1 MKDIHDVLRT
11 HWGYSSFRPLQE
23 RIIRSVLDGRD
34 TLALLPTG
42 GGKSLCYQVPAVA
55 MGKLC
60 LVVSPLIALMKDQT
74 ERLKKQGVPA
84 KAMFSGMAYA
94 ELENALEACA
104 LGKSAFLYV
113 SPERLRSE
121 LFLAR
126 AERLPIGLIAV
137 DEAHCISQW
146 GYDFRPA
153 YMGIPE
159 IRGKFPGVP
168 VLALTATAT
177 PKVAEDIMARLAFRE
192 ANMMRAPFQRPE
204 LSFWV
209 TQGED
214 KLGRLL
220 RIAERVEGSGIVYVR
235 DRKGTVRMAQTLQQ
249 HGISAAAYHAGMPMD
264 ERDAVQRAWTAG
276 EVRYVAATNAF
287 GMGIDK
293 GNVRAVV
300 HMDLPPDL
308 ESWYQEAGRA
318 GRDGVKSYAFLLHGP
333 GDDERA
339 RERILSNFPA
349 LAEVR
354 RVYQGFADTHR
365 IALGSGKDE
374 TYTLDLRDL
383 ANRTQLHPATTLNA
397 LKALELNGDLALS
410 DGLHSPSR
418 VLLSTT
424 PKAVYDLRVSDQ
436 RLGPLVE
443 ALLRMYGGLFE
454 EAALIE
460 ELRLAQ
466 HMQWSAGTVK
476 DRLNELQRMGL
487 LSYTPS
493 SNGPAVTLMVPRRDA
508 QRLMLDHEALAAR
521 KQRAAERLEAMIAFA
536 SPGTRCRECAALSYF
551 GENGTPDCGRCD
563 GCTGRMEAM
572 GHAPNGS
579 GIAAGHGPLGES
591 MAWARAERWMADART
606 GRHAQPH

>member
-11 HWGYSSFRPLQE
+11 HWGYDSFRPLQE
-23 RIIRSVLDGRD
+23 RIINSVLEGRD

-42 GGKSLCYQVPAVA
+42 GGKSLCYQVPALA
-55 MGKLC
+55 SGRLC
-60 LVVSPLIALMKDQT
+60 LVISPLIALMKDQT
-74 ERLKKQGVPA
+74 ERLKKQGIPA
-84 KAMFSGMAYA
+84 RAMFSGMAYA

-104 LGKSAFLYV
+104 LGKSSFLYV

-126 AERLPIGLIAV
+126 ASRLPIGLIAV

-159 IRGKFPGVP
+159 IRAKFPGVP

-177 PKVAEDIMARLAFRE
+177 PKVAEDIMVKLAFRE
-192 ANMMRAPFQRPE
+192 TNILRSPFQRPE
-204 LSFWV
+204 LTFWV
-209 TQGED
+209 SRGED

-220 RIAERVEGSGIVYVR
+220 RIAQRVQGSGIVYLR
-235 DRKGTVRMAQTLQQ
+235 DRKGTVRMAETLQQ
-249 HGISAAAYHAGMPMD
+249 HGISAAAYHAGLSME
-264 ERDAVQRAWTAG
+264 ERDRAQRAWASG

-293 GNVRAVV
+293 GDVRAVV

-318 GRDGVKSYAFLLHGP
+318 GRDGEPSFAFLLHGP
-333 GDDERA
+333 GDVDRA
-339 RERILSNFPA
+339 RDRLRTNFPS

-354 RVYQGFADTHR
+354 KVYQGFADTHR

-374 TYTLDLRDL
+374 AYTLDLRDL
-383 ANRTQLHPATTLNA
+383 ARRTKLLPNTVLNA
-397 LKALELNGDLALS
+397 LKALELNGDVALS

-418 VLLSTT
+418 VLLTT
-424 PKAVYDLRVSDQ
+424 DPKAVYDLRLNDPK
-436 RLGPLVE
+436 LGPLAE

-460 ELRLAQ
+460 EIRVAQ
-466 HMQWSAGTVK
+466 HLQWSVSTVK
-476 DRLNELQRMGL
+476 ERLHELQRLGL

-493 SNGPAVTLMVPRRDA
+493 SSEPAVTLTVPRRDA
-508 QRLMLDHEALAAR
+508 QRLMLDHDALTAR
-521 KQRAAERLEAMIAFA
+521 KVRATERIEAMIAFA
-536 SPGTRCRECAALSYF
+536 SPEVTCRESQVLKYF
-551 GENGTPDCGRCD
+551 GERATAECGRCD
-563 GCTGRMEAM
+563 RCMARKEAT
-572 GHAPNGS
+572 
-579 GIAAGHGPLGES
+579 GPLGES
-591 MAWARAERWMADART
+591 MAQARLERWIED
-606 GRHAQPH
+606 AQPGLRKH

>member
-1 MKDIHDVLRT
+1 MKDIHEVLGT
-11 HWGYSSFRPLQE
+11 HWGYTAFRPLQE
-23 RIIRSVLDGRD
+23 RIIRSVLEGRD

-42 GGKSLCYQVPAVA
+42 GGKSLCYQVPALA

-126 AERLPIGLIAV
+126 AQRLPVGLIAV

-159 IRGKFPGVP
+159 IRAKFPGVP

-177 PKVAEDIMARLAFRE
+177 PTVAEDIMAKLAFRE
-192 ANMMRAPFQRPE
+192 PNLMRAPFQRPE
-204 LSFWV
+204 LTFWV
-209 TQGED
+209 SQGED

-220 RIAERVEGSGIVYVR
+220 RIAQRVEGSGIVYLR
-235 DRKGTVRMAQTLQQ
+235 DRKGTVRMAGTLQQ
-249 HGISAAAYHAGMPMD
+249 QGISAAAYHAGLSME
-264 ERDAVQRAWTAG
+264 ERDSTQHAWASG
-276 EVRYVAATNAF
+276 DVRYVAATNAF

-293 GNVRAVV
+293 GDVRAVV

-318 GRDGVKSYAFLLHGP
+318 GRDGAPSYAFLLQGP
-333 GDDERA
+333 GDAERA
-339 RERILSNFPA
+339 RERLRSSFPS

-354 RVYQGFADTHR
+354 LVYQSFADTHR

-374 TYTLDLRDL
+374 AYALDLRDL
-383 ANRTQLHPATTLNA
+383 AKKTQLQPNTVLNA

-418 VLLSTT
+418 VLLTT
-424 PKAVYDLRVSDQ
+424 NAKTVYDLRLNDQ
-436 RLGPLVE
+436 RHGPLLE

-460 ELRLAQ
+460 ELRIAQ
-466 HMQWSAGTVK
+466 HMQWSTGTVK
-476 DRLNELQRMGL
+476 DRLLELQRLGL
-487 LSYTPS
+487 LSYLPS
-493 SNGPAVTLMVPRRDA
+493 SHEPAVTLMVPRRDA
-508 QRLMLDHEALAAR
+508 QRLMLDPEALNNR
-521 KQRAAERLEAMIAFA
+521 KVRAAERLEAMIAFA
-536 SPGTRCRECAALSYF
+536 SSSTLCREHHVLSYF
-551 GENGTPDCGRCD
+551 GENTTADCGRCD
-563 GCTGRMEAM
+563 RCMARKEGT
-572 GHAPNGS
+572 
-579 GIAAGHGPLGES
+579 GPLGDN
-591 MAWARAERWMADART
+591 AAKAREKRWLVDMGSDVPE
-606 GRHAQPH
+606 H

>member
-11 HWGYSSFRPLQE
+11 HWGYATFRPLQE
-23 RIIRSVLDGRD
+23 SVIDQVLAGHD

-42 GGKSLCYQVPAVA
+42 GGKSLCYQVPALA

-74 ERLKKQGVPA
+74 DRLKQQGIPA

-126 AERLPIGLIAV
+126 ADRLPVGLIAV

-153 YMGIPE
+153 YMAIQE
-159 IRGKFPGVP
+159 VRAKFPGVP

-177 PKVAEDIMARLAFRE
+177 PEVAKDIMIKLAFRKPGLL
-192 ANMMRAPFQRPE
+192 RAPFQRPE

-209 TQGED
+209 SQCED

-220 RIAERVEGSGIVYVR
+220 RIARKIEGSGIVYLR
-235 DRKGTVRMAQTLQQ
+235 DRKGTGRIARSLNE
-249 HGISAAAYHAGMPMD
+249 HGISAAAYHAGLSME
-264 ERDAVQRAWTAG
+264 ERDAVQRDWTVG
-276 EVRYVAATNAF
+276 KVRFVAATNAF

-318 GRDGVKSYAFLLHGP
+318 GRDGSASYAFLLHGP
-333 GDDERA
+333 GDDARA
-339 RERILSNFPA
+339 RERLLSSYPS

-354 RVYQGFADTHR
+354 QVYQSFADTHH
-365 IALGSGKDE
+365 IALGAGKDE
-374 TYTLDLRDL
+374 TYSLDLRDL
-383 ANRTQLHPATTLNA
+383 AKRTQLHPASVLNA
-397 LKALELNGDLALS
+397 LKALELNEDIALS

-418 VLLSTT
+418 VLLTT
-424 PKAVYDLRVSDQ
+424 GPKAVYGLRINDQ
-436 RLGPLVE
+436 RLGPLLE
-443 ALLRMYGGLFE
+443 ALLRLYGGLFE

-460 ELRLAQ
+460 ELRIAQ
-466 HMQWSAGTVK
+466 HLQWSVSTVK
-476 DRLNELQRMGL
+476 ERLSELQRLGH
-487 LSYTPS
+487 LSYVA
-493 SNGPAVTLMVPRRDA
+493 SNNAPAVTLMVPRRDA
-508 QRLMLDHEALAAR
+508 QRLMLNADALAAR
-521 KQRAAERLEAMIAFA
+521 KQRASARLEAMIAFA
-536 SPGTRCRECAALSYF
+536 DPGAQCRERAALAYF
-551 GENGTPDCGRCD
+551 GESTNSDCGRCD
-563 GCTGRMEAM
+563 RCAARRSTDPDSRAKARWEADE
-572 GHAPNGS
+572 GLHRP
-579 GIAAGHGPLGES
+579 
-591 MAWARAERWMADART
+591 RT
-606 GRHAQPH
+606 P